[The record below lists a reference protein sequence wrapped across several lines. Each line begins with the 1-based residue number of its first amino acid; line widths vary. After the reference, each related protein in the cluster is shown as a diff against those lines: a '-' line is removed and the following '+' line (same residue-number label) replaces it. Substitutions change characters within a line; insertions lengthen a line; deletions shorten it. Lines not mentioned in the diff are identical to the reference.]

1 MSAQTALPPQP
12 LQPAVGRGAWPQR
25 LALTVL
31 LFLGAC
37 LAYLPYSLY
46 PYIAEET
53 RPFLLGGIAAGLLAA
68 ALLSRRST
76 RFSFY
81 WPALYAFFVASA
93 AKLAE
98 VYLNSRLAEWLG
110 VAPKTPAF
118 YGVTM
123 IESTLIIVVA
133 IVLLIKLAGGD
144 LASLLL
150 KRGKVKWW
158 LPIGLI
164 GFSFF
169 AITVIPAAINLFSG
183 KNVTWE
189 RILPWT
195 PWILMF
201 VLGNGLREELWFRGL
216 LLPRL
221 KPLIGA
227 TPTIVSTSLVFGL
240 AHMSVTYTPVLV
252 FFLFITFTLGL
263 IFATIAHKTD
273 SLWGAV
279 LVHAG
284 ADIPVV
290 VGILSAL

>member
-1 MSAQTALPPQP
+1 MSAQIILPPQP
-12 LQPAVGRGAWPQR
+12 LQPAAGRGAWPQR

-37 LAYLPYSLY
+37 LAYLPYTLY
-46 PYIAEET
+46 PYIAEGT
-53 RPFLLGGIAAGLLAA
+53 RPFLWGGITLALLAT
-68 ALLSRRST
+68 ALLARRSA
-76 RFSFY
+76 RFAVY
-81 WPALYAFFVASA
+81 WVAIYAFFVASA
-93 AKLAE
+93 ANLADW
-98 VYLNSRLAEWLG
+98 YLNNWLPQLLG
-110 VAPKTPAF
+110 VAAKTPAF
-118 YGVTM
+118 YGVAM
-123 IESTLIIVVA
+123 IESTLVIVVA

-150 KRGKVKWW
+150 KRGKMKWW
-158 LPIGLI
+158 LPIGLL
-164 GFSFF
+164 GFAFF
-169 AITVIPAAINLFSG
+169 AITVIPAATYLFGG

-195 PWILMF
+195 PWLLLF

-216 LLPRL
+216 MLPRF

-227 TPTIVSTSLVFGL
+227 TPTLIASSLVFSL
-240 AHMSVTYTPVLV
+240 AHSSVTYTPMLV
-252 FFLFITFTLGL
+252 IFLFITFGLGM
-263 IFATIAHKTD
+263 IFATIADETD

-284 ADIPVV
+284 ADIPVI